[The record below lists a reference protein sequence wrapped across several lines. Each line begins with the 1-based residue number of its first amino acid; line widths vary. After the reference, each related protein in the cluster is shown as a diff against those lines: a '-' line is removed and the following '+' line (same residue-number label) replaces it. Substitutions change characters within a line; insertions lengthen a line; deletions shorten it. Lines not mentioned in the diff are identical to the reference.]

1 VDHLLLRTLIAVALF
16 AAAASLIGLGFGAT
30 AGWVAFSG
38 GVLLLLFHHIGHV
51 GRLVRWLQNPTSERV
66 PAGRGA
72 WDHVFAVLHR
82 YERLQTRQHQQLAR
96 TLARFRQAGRA
107 HPDGVVILDADNR
120 IEWCNDTAEGHFDI
134 NVGTDTG
141 QPITNLVRQPA
152 FVAYVESGDYAHP
165 VELRAARRA
174 GMILAVQI
182 IPYGDEQKLLLSRDN
197 TRLEKLETMR
207 RDFVANVS
215 HELRTPLTVL
225 SGFLET
231 IKELQLDPQRSRDY
245 LDLMAEQ
252 SKRMQRIVDDLL
264 TLSTLESAP
273 GPSLDERVP
282 VAPLLD
288 RLRAEAEALSG
299 GRHRIVLDAAP
310 GFDLLGAE
318 NEIASA
324 FGNLMSNAIR
334 YTPAGGEVH
343 LTWRASADEA
353 EFTVQDTGI
362 GIASEHIPRLTE
374 RFYRVDRGRSRETG
388 GTGLGLAIVKHILT
402 RHQATLDIR
411 SEPGK
416 GSRFAARFSGR
427 RVVPVTTIPDGTAG
441 PRASTLRPAS

>member
-1 VDHLLLRTLIAVALF
+1 MDRLLLRTVIAVSLIAVAALP
-16 AAAASLIGLGFGAT
+16 IGLIFGAV
-30 AGWVAFSG
+30 AGWASFSG
-38 GVLLLLFHHIGHV
+38 GVLLLLLHHVWHV
-51 GRLVRWLQNPTSERV
+51 DLLVDWLKRPTPGEA
-66 PAGRGA
+66 PDGRGA

-120 IEWCNDTAEGHFDI
+120 IEWCNDTAESHLDLNI
-134 NVGTDTG
+134 ETDAG
-141 QPITNLVRQPA
+141 QPVNNLVRQPE
-152 FVAYVESGDYAHP
+152 FVAYVESGYYAHP
-165 VELRAARRA
+165 VELRAPRGA
-174 GMILAVQI
+174 GVILSVQI
-182 IPYGDEQKLLLSRDN
+182 IPYGDAQKLLLSRDI
-197 TRLEKLETMR
+197 TRVEKLETMR
-207 RDFVANVS
+207 RDFIANVS

-231 IKELQLDPQRSRDY
+231 IKELKLDPKRSRDY
-245 LDLMAEQ
+245 LNLMAEQ

-264 TLSTLESAP
+264 TLSTLESTP
-273 GPSLDERVP
+273 GPSLDERVR

-288 RLRAEAEALSG
+288 RLRADAEALSG
-299 GRHRIVLDAAP
+299 GRHKIVLDAEA

-324 FGNLMSNAIR
+324 FGNMVSNAIR
-334 YTPAGGEVH
+334 YTPAGGEVR
-343 LTWRASADEA
+343 LAWRASAGEA
-353 EFTVQDTGI
+353 EFSVQDTGI
-362 GIASEHIPRLTE
+362 GISPEHIPRLTE

-402 RHQATLDIR
+402 RHQATLDVK

-416 GSRFAARFSGR
+416 GSRFAARFPAR
-427 RVVPVTTIPDGTAG
+427 RIVPAVAMPENAAPESKG
-441 PRASTLRPAS
+441 

>member
-16 AAAASLIGLGFGAT
+16 AVAASLIGLSFGAT
-30 AGWVAFSG
+30 AGWVSFSG
-38 GVLLLLFHHIGHV
+38 GVLLLLLHHVRHV
-51 GRLVRWLQNPTSERV
+51 DLLVDWLKRPTPGQV
-66 PAGRGA
+66 PAGRGI
-72 WDHVFAVLHR
+72 WDYVFALLHR
-82 YERLQTRQHQQLAR
+82 FERNQTRQHQQIAK

-107 HPDGVVILDADNR
+107 HPDGVAILDADNR

-141 QPITNLVRQPA
+141 QPITNLVRQPE
-152 FVAYVESGDYAHP
+152 FVAYVESRDYAHP
-165 VELRAARRA
+165 VELRSPRGA
-174 GMILAVQI
+174 GIILSVQI
-182 IPYGDEQKLLLSRDN
+182 IPYGDEQKLLLSRDI

-231 IKELQLDPQRSRDY
+231 IKELQLDPKRSRDY
-245 LDLMAEQ
+245 LDLMTEQ
-252 SKRMQRIVDDLL
+252 GTRMQRIVDDLL
-264 TLSTLESAP
+264 TLSALESAP
-273 GPSLDERVP
+273 GPLLDERVR

-299 GRHRIVLDAAP
+299 GRHKIVLDAGA

-324 FGNLMSNAIR
+324 FGNMVSNAIR
-334 YTPAGGEVH
+334 YTPAGGEVR
-343 LTWRASADEA
+343 LTWRAAANEA
-353 EFTVQDTGI
+353 EFAVQDTGI
-362 GIASEHIPRLTE
+362 GIAAEHIPRLTE

-388 GTGLGLAIVKHILT
+388 GTGLGLAIVKHILN
-402 RHQATLDIR
+402 RHQGRLQIEST
-411 SEPGK
+411 PGE
-416 GSRFAARFSGR
+416 GSTFTIFLPAA
-427 RVVPVTTIPDGTAG
+427 PDGA
-441 PRASTLRPAS
+441 PS